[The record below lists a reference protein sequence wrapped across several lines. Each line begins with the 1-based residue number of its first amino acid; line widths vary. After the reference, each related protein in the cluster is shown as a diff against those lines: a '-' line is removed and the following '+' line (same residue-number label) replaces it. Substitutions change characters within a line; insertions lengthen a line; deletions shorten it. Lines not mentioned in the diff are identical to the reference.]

1 MKLRHPILSIL
12 SIIVLVGASIAG
24 PATSASAGT
33 DRWTSTTDS
42 TPTGGVAIFDAD
54 SADGEIL
61 YVCDLDRDGHVAY
74 GRFTWIGGSISFVDS
89 GEEDGRCT
97 VTAAFEVPE
106 GSPVAVTACLS
117 NKLSG
122 TLDYCRTLGATA

>member
-1 MKLRHPILSIL
+1 MRQIRLAGMLKVRLGNSDDVATPRSAGPGVPSHQGWRELMKLRHPILSIL

-61 YVCDLDRDGHVAY
+61 YVCD
-74 GRFTWIGGSISFVDS
+74 
-89 GEEDGRCT
+89 
-97 VTAAFEVPE
+97 
-106 GSPVAVTACLS
+106 
-117 NKLSG
+117 
-122 TLDYCRTLGATA
+122 